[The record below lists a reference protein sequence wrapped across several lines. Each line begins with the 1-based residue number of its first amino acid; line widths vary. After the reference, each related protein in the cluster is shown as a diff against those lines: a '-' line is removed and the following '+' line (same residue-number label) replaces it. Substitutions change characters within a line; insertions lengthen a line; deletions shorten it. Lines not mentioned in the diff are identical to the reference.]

1 MKFGIEFVPNEPVLN
16 LASYAKTAEDEGFE
30 FVWVTDHY
38 NNRDVFSTLSVL
50 SMATNRIKIGAG
62 VTNPYT
68 RNPAVTASAIA
79 TVNDISGGRAVLG
92 IGPGDK
98 STFETLGL
106 SGDKPL
112 STIRECVGV
121 YRDLFA
127 GKNVFFDGENIKLKG
142 AHLDFVKK
150 SADGDKGAIPVYVG
164 AQGPK
169 MLEMAG
175 AVSDG
180 VLINASHPDDFRF
193 AVPQI
198 RAGADVAR
206 RNFNEIDVAAYTCFS
221 IDADADA
228 AKKKAAPVV
237 AFIAA
242 GAPDTILSRHGINPE
257 IKKELGAEISK
268 GNFKALNSLVSDQM
282 IDKFSISGDSE
293 FCEKRMRE
301 LEKTGVTQLVAGSP
315 LGVSKEKAIKNIGK
329 IIRIFKHS
337 GDDM

>member
-38 NNRDVFSTLSVL
+38 NNRDVFATLTVL
-50 SMATNRIKIGAG
+50 SMATNRIQLGAG

-68 RNPAVTASAIA
+68 RNPALTASAIA

-92 IGPGDK
+92 VGPGDK
-98 STFETLGL
+98 STFDALGIA
-106 SGDKPL
+106 GEKPL

-121 YRDLFA
+121 YRELFA
-127 GKNVFFDGENIKLKG
+127 GKNVSTAGENVQFKG
-142 AHLDFVKK
+142 AHLNFVKK
-150 SADGDKGAIPVYVG
+150 DAAPIPVYVG

-180 VLINASHPDDFRF
+180 VLINASHPDDFKQ
-193 AVPQI
+193 AMPQI
-198 RAGADVAR
+198 RAGAESAG
-206 RNFNEIDVAAYTCFS
+206 RNAGDLDIAAYTCFS

-228 AKKKAAPVV
+228 AKKKVIPVV

-242 GAPDTILSRHGINPE
+242 GAPDAILSRHGINPE

-268 GNFKALNSLVSDQM
+268 GNFKALNDLVSDQM
-282 IDKFSISGDSE
+282 VDKFSIAGDPE
-293 FCEKRMRE
+293 FCEKRMKE
-301 LEKTGVTQLVAGSP
+301 LEESGVTQMVAGSP
-315 LGVSKEKAIKNIGK
+315 IGISKEKSIKMIGK
-329 IIRIFKHS
+329 IMKNF
-337 GDDM
+337 